1 MSAYCTIRWDE
12 REIEVKIA
20 RIFEVEYG
28 LTRDAAVKMAQMD
41 HHAWECEWSWF
52 LQEVQLALDAL
63 DEGED
68 FGWSISCE
76 GNGGSFLVHED
87 ALDAA
92 KLLKATAAGAQP
104 VKVEI
109 DSRLS
114 RLVVRVWLST
124 EEEPDEVYTIRPAV
138 DEAIWLPEIA
148 VVEAAS

>member
-1 MSAYCTIRWDE
+1 MSAYQMIRWSE
-12 REIEVKIA
+12 REIEMKIA

-28 LTRDAAVKMAQMD
+28 LTKDEAIKQAQMD
-41 HHAWECEWSWF
+41 HHPWELEWSWF

-76 GNGGSFLVHED
+76 GEGASFLVHED
-87 ALDAA
+87 ALDAT
-92 KLLKATAAGAQP
+92 KLLKAVAAGAQP

-109 DSRLS
+109 DPKLS

-124 EEEPDEVYTIRPAV
+124 NEEPDEEYTIRPAV
-138 DEAIWLPEIA
+138 DEAIWLPEIM
-148 VVEAAS
+148 EAAS